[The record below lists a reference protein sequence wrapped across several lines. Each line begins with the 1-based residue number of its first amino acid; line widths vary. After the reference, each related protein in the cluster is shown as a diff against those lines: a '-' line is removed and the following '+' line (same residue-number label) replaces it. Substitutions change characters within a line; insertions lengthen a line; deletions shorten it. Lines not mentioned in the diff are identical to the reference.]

1 MIREQPKAT
10 EPMRRHPQ
18 QHDHK
23 GGLVCPKN
31 SMPAVIDTGCNLRS
45 RDRCGAISRRSG
57 LPIRRRTEVA
67 VPTSGS
73 INAIGRDKEIRSDAV
88 AAAAVVY
95 EHGVSDVK
103 HICTL
108 GRRYD
113 GRYGSRAVSRISEF
127 DCQSPNAHS
136 IVFCDDHESVFAL
149 VRHGMGFEI
158 SLCGPA
164 VNES

>member
-1 MIREQPKAT
+1 
-10 EPMRRHPQ
+10 MRRYCER
-18 QHDHK
+18 
-23 GGLVCPKN
+23 L
-31 SMPAVIDTGCNLRS
+31 
-45 RDRCGAISRRSG
+45 
-57 LPIRRRTEVA
+57 
-67 VPTSGS
+67 TSGS
-73 INAIGRDKEIRSDAV
+73 AHKTATYRRRRSHKWQHQRHHAIGRDKEIRSDAV

-95 EHGVSDVK
+95 EHGVSYVK

-113 GRYGSRAVSRISEF
+113 GRYGSRAVSRISKF
-127 DCQSPNAHS
+127 DCQSPNTHS